1 MVSGWQDKKR
11 DKPAPG
17 QETRLGIMPGCHKRE
32 NDPNIA
38 HGRSHA
44 AQRHVHIT
52 NQSQVETPV
61 LTPPESQSR
70 IVVDHISNHVL
81 GCLNTVGQ
89 RPNTEESPDEQQL
102 EPDQDQV
109 KKPNHTNLKDRVV
122 VPGLRLADRHHV
134 HVMDGEFHRRQRK
147 DEPGHPHHQNSHCDR
162 FWVPQ
167 LMEHGKGTG
176 ELMEEKI

>member
-1 MVSGWQDKKR
+1 MKVSKPTTQHKKDVNRKKSYTFCLEKIFSAMVSGWQDKKR

-61 LTPPESQSR
+61 LTPPES
-70 IVVDHISNHVL
+70 
-81 GCLNTVGQ
+81 
-89 RPNTEESPDEQQL
+89 
-102 EPDQDQV
+102 
-109 KKPNHTNLKDRVV
+109 
-122 VPGLRLADRHHV
+122 
-134 HVMDGEFHRRQRK
+134 
-147 DEPGHPHHQNSHCDR
+147 
-162 FWVPQ
+162 
-167 LMEHGKGTG
+167 
-176 ELMEEKI
+176 